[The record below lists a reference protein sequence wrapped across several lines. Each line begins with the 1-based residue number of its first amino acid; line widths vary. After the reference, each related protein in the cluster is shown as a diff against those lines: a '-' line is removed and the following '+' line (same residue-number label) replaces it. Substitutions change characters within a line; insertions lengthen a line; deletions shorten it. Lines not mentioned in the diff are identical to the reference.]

1 MLQKVSVLP
10 AQSISFLCIS
20 VAPFPRLVGVVAGV
34 AEAAIRLDATLIGS
48 PLGGSIIKERR
59 REL

>member
-10 AQSISFLCIS
+10 AQSISFLCNSI
-20 VAPFPRLVGVVAGV
+20 ALFPRLVGVFAGV
-34 AEAAIRLDATLIGS
+34 AEAPVRLDTALIGS
-48 PLGGSIIKERR
+48 PRSGSIIKERR